1 MPDIL
6 ELVGSICEII
16 GAFLTAN
23 ALLGN
28 IAKKKTNVPL
38 FLVSA
43 LYNGTLSEGFQRAAG
58 LTPEDHRRSLRGLAF
73 IALGFTLKF
82 GAIAWKIGAEMKPH
96 VAAPL

>member
-1 MPDIL
+1 MTPDIL
-6 ELVGSICEII
+6 ELIASICEII

-28 IAKKKTNVPL
+28 IHKKMINVPL

-43 LYNGTLSEGFQRAAG
+43 LYNGTLSNAFQRAAG
-58 LTPEDHRRSLRGLAF
+58 LTSEDHRRSLRGLAF

-82 GAIAWKIGAEMKPH
+82 VAIAWKIGTEHH